1 MDSIDNETRKILKQY
16 IERIERLEEEKNNIN
31 NDIKDLLVEAKAKG
45 FVPNIIRQVIRA
57 RKMDTEKLNEQEAL
71 FEHLTIIDHNTRDNI
86 ENTLYIRYSFE
97 NKSIMY

>member
-45 FVPNIIRQVIRA
+45 FVPNIIRQVIKA

-71 FEHLTIIDHNTRDNI
+71 FE
-86 ENTLYIRYSFE
+86 LYKNAIGLE
-97 NKSIMY
+97 

>member
-71 FEHLTIIDHNTRDNI
+71 FE
-86 ENTLYIRYSFE
+86 LYKNAIGLE
-97 NKSIMY
+97 

>member
-45 FVPNIIRQVIRA
+45 FVPNIIKQVIKA

-71 FEHLTIIDHNTRDNI
+71 FE
-86 ENTLYIRYSFE
+86 LYKNAIGLE
-97 NKSIMY
+97 

>member
-57 RKMDTEKLNEQEAL
+57 RKMDAEQLNEQEAL
-71 FEHLTIIDHNTRDNI
+71 FE
-86 ENTLYIRYSFE
+86 LYKNAIGLE
-97 NKSIMY
+97 

>member
-45 FVPNIIRQVIRA
+45 FVPNIIKQKLLKLEKWIQKSLMSKRHYLNFI
-57 RKMDTEKLNEQEAL
+57 KMQLA
-71 FEHLTIIDHNTRDNI
+71 
-86 ENTLYIRYSFE
+86 
-97 NKSIMY
+97 